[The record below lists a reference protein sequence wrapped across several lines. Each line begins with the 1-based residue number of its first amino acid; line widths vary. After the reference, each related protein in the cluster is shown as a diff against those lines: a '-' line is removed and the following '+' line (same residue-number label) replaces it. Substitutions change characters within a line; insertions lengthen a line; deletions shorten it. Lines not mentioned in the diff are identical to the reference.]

1 MNVNKLQFVPEG
13 VLSAGSGVYAPQ
25 HPAYVRQ
32 YIRHG
37 VCVHACEIDIMIYVS
52 ATLR

>member
-1 MNVNKLQFVPEG
+1 MPH
-13 VLSAGSGVYAPQ
+13 SIRRI
-25 HPAYVRQ
+25 VRQ